1 MIATAGADLETET
14 YELEKVNHRVDEAV
28 AEGNR
33 RLNAFRTFSAVHVK
47 RIAGAVRRVRELLA
61 DLQGKECARAVVKK
75 TVSAPCPGTRGDLG
89 TWPDGG
95 DFFAPPERRNPA
107 GRRFPTFSAVGTTD
121 LL

>member
-14 YELEKVNHRVDEAV
+14 CELEKVNHRVDEAV

-47 RIAGAVRRVRELLA
+47 QIAGAVRRVRELLA

-75 TVSAPCPGTRGDLG
+75 TVSAAPCPGTRGDLG
-89 TWPDGG
+89 TRGLGRTGATFLLRRKDETPRDGG
-95 DFFAPPERRNPA
+95 SRPF
-107 GRRFPTFSAVGTTD
+107 
-121 LL
+121 